1 MDEDIICA
9 ISTPPGVGGIAV
21 ARISGRGA
29 IETVDKVWRGKSL
42 ANATTHTAHYGEIVT
57 SDGETLD
64 TAVAIVFKGP
74 KSFTG
79 EDTVELSV
87 HGSRYVQRELI
98 NVLVQAGCRPAAKG
112 EFTRRA
118 FANGRLDLASAEAVA
133 DMIASESKAAHAI
146 AVRQLK
152 GEYSHNI
159 ERLRSKI
166 VDLTALLELEL
177 DFSEEDVEFASRKA
191 LKESAEEVRGMLQS
205 LAGSFKAGNAI
216 KNGVPVAIVGAPNA
230 GKSTLL
236 NALLAEDR
244 ALVSPISGTT
254 RDTIEET
261 LDIDGVLF
269 RLIDTAGI
277 RNTSDTIE
285 RMGIERALAKV
296 GDASIVVLLI
306 DPTRDED
313 SESTAKYIEER
324 IDSDATLI
332 TVVNK
337 ADLGV
342 ETKGSNEALFI
353 SAKTGS
359 GVDALKSALV
369 DAVRAGLP
377 DENDMI
383 VTNARHYASIVDALA
398 ASERVIAGLD
408 SGISGDFI
416 SQDLR
421 EVAHHLGTITGAIT
435 TTEILS
441 TVFSRFC
448 VGK

>member
-98 NVLVQAGCRPAAKG
+98 NVLVQAGCRPATKG

-191 LKESAEEVRGMLQS
+191 LKESAGEVRGMLQS

-277 RNTSDTIE
+277 RDTSDTIE

-353 SAKTGS
+353 SAKTGR

-448 VGK
+448 IGK